1 MFEAAGYRVQA
12 YTSPH
17 LVRFNERIRLSDGLI
32 GDAPLEALFEECDRL
47 NGGEPITFFEITTAA
62 AFLAF
67 SRDAAADVLLLEVG
81 LGGRLD
87 TTNMIERA
95 AVSII
100 TPISYDHMGFLGDTL
115 EKIAFE
121 KAGILRASVPAVIGL
136 QEPEAL
142 ATIRAQAQAVGAPL
156 ILPGMGDDA
165 ISWAC
170 TADDA
175 GMMLRHAGRTLRLPL
190 PALAGVHQPQN
201 AAVAITAALQL
212 PNFTLN
218 NEAIADGLRN
228 VAWPARLQRLRPG
241 PLRDLLPPDAEL
253 WLDGAHNPGGTE
265 ALAATLRG
273 WVARDGKPL
282 YMVMGVMGTKD
293 AAGTVQPLASLQP
306 KRFCAVAIPGE
317 ANGLPAEALAET
329 ALAAGLAAQPM
340 PSVADALRA
349 IAAEAPALSRVI
361 ICGSL
366 YLSGSVLAENEE
378 PVT

>member
-67 SRDAAADVLLLEVG
+67 SRDTAADVLLLEVG

-87 TTNMIERA
+87 TTNMIEEA

-121 KAGILRASVPAVIGL
+121 KAGILRAGVPAVIGL

-142 ATIRAQAQAVGAPL
+142 ATIRGQAATVGAPL
-156 ILPGMGDDA
+156 ILPGAGDDA
-165 ISWAC
+165 ASWAC
-170 TADDA
+170 AANDAD
-175 GMMLRHAGRTLRLPL
+175 MTLRHAGQVLRLPL
-190 PALAGVHQPQN
+190 PALPGVHQPQN
-201 AAVAITAALQL
+201 AAVAITAALQM
-212 PNFTLN
+212 PNFTLGS
-218 NEAIADGLRN
+218 EAIAAGLRN
-228 VAWPARLQRLRPG
+228 VVWPARLQRLKAG

-273 WVARDGKPL
+273 WAARDGKPL

-306 KRFCAVAIPGE
+306 RRFYAVAIPGE
-317 ANGLPAEALAET
+317 ANGLPAEALAGT
-329 ALAAGLAAQPM
+329 ALAAGLAAHLT

-349 IAAEAPALSRVI
+349 IAAEAAAQSRVI

>member
-1 MFEAAGYRVQA
+1 MFEAAGCRVQA

-32 GDAPLEALFEECDRL
+32 GDALLEALFEECDRL

-67 SRDAAADVLLLEVG
+67 SRDTAADILLLEVG

-100 TPISYDHMGFLGDTL
+100 TPVSYDHMGFLGDTL

-121 KAGILRASVPAVIGL
+121 KAGILRAGVPAVIGL

-142 ATIRAQAQAVGAPL
+142 ATIRAQAATVGAPL
-156 ILPGMGDDA
+156 ILPGTGDDVA
-165 ISWAC
+165 SWAC
-170 TADDA
+170 AVGDA
-175 GMMLRHAGRTLRLPL
+175 GMTLRHAGQVLHLPL

-201 AAVAITAALQL
+201 AAVAITAALQM
-212 PNFTLN
+212 PNFTLGD
-218 NEAIADGLRN
+218 EAIAAGLRN
-228 VAWPARLQRLRPG
+228 VVWPARLQRLKAG

-265 ALAATLRG
+265 ALVETLRG
-273 WVARDGKPL
+273 WAARDGKPL

-293 AAGTVQPLASLQP
+293 AAGTVRPLASLLP
-306 KRFCAVAIPGE
+306 LRFYAVAIPGE
-317 ANGLPAEALAET
+317 ANGLPAEALAGT
-329 ALAAGLAAQPM
+329 ARAAGMTAQPM

-349 IAAEAPALSRVI
+349 IAAEAPAQSRVI

>member
-67 SRDAAADVLLLEVG
+67 SRDTAADVLLLEVG

-100 TPISYDHMGFLGDTL
+100 TPVSYDHMGFLGDTL

-121 KAGILRASVPAVIGL
+121 KAGILRNGVPAVIGL

-142 ATIRAQAQAVGAPL
+142 ATIRAQAAAVGAPL
-156 ILPGMGDDA
+156 ILPGTGGDA
-165 ISWAC
+165 ASWAC
-170 TADDA
+170 AVDDA
-175 GMMLRHAGRTLRLPL
+175 GMTLRHGSQALSLPL
-190 PALAGVHQPQN
+190 PALPGVHQPQN
-201 AAVAITAALQL
+201 AAVAITAALQM
-212 PNFTLN
+212 PDFTLGS
-218 NEAIADGLRN
+218 EAIATGLRN
-228 VAWPARLQRLRPG
+228 VVWPARLQRLKAG

-273 WVARDGKPL
+273 WAARDSKPL

-293 AAGTVQPLASLQP
+293 ATGTVQPLASLLP
-306 KRFCAVAIPGE
+306 LRFYAVAIPGE
-317 ANGLPAEALAET
+317 ANGLPAEALAGT
-329 ALAAGLAAQPM
+329 ARAAGLAAQPM

-349 IAAEAPALSRVI
+349 IAAEAPAQSRVI